1 MVLPFTEQPGKFSVL
16 TTVHPKSLGGYSP
29 SELRISIQKKK
40 GTVVKKSLI
49 YPCKSAQEVTAAL
62 LNAERII
69 KYSEIFSEV
78 TIPTN

>member
-1 MVLPFTEQPGKFSVL
+1 MVLPFTEQPGKISVL

-29 SELRISIQKKK
+29 SELGISIQKKK
-40 GTVVKKSLI
+40 GIVVKKSLI
-49 YPCKSAQEVTAAL
+49 YPCKSAQEVTTAL
-62 LNAERII
+62 RNAERII